1 MEIIQLVA
9 STSIIVSGILLVG
22 FLNKRFDLG
31 LEDASSGMW
40 GSSGCNSQA
49 KRIAEKDKLIKS
61 LSERVEV
68 LEKLV
73 TDPRE
78 QLKKEIDN
86 L

>member
-1 MEIIQLVA
+1 MEIIQFIA

-31 LEDASSGMW
+31 LEGESFGKW
-40 GSSGCNSQA
+40 NGETCNNQT
-49 KRIAEKDKLIKS
+49 KRLAEKDRLIKS
-61 LSERVEV
+61 LSDRVEV

-78 QLKKEIDN
+78 QLKREIN
-86 L
+86 GL